1 MKALNGILKSFQKTL
16 TALEDLTTRNT
27 VVASQKREQA
37 MTLEEQAA
45 DLQAE
50 AEKAQAIAKNIRELL
65 GQ

>member
-1 MKALNGILKSFQKTL
+1 
-16 TALEDLTTRNT
+16 
-27 VVASQKREQA
+27 

-45 DLQAE
+45 ALQAE

>member
-1 MKALNGILKSFQKTL
+1 MA
-16 TALEDLTTRNT
+16 
-27 VVASQKREQA
+27 
-37 MTLEEQAA
+37 LEEQAT

>member
-16 TALEDLTTRNT
+16 VALEDLTTRNNT
-27 VVASQKREQA
+27 VATQKREQA

>member
-16 TALEDLTTRNT
+16 AALEDLTDRNT

-37 MTLEEQAA
+37 MALEEQAT